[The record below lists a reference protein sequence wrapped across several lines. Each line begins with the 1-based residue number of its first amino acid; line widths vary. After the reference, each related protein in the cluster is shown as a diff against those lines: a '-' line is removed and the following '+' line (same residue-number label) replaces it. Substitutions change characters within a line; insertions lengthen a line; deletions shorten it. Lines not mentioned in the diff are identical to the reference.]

1 MGGMNTGELYSQEDV
16 DRMSQF
22 EKDRAGI
29 VPITPSE
36 AQVLSPMSTEQR
48 KQWFRDNKS
57 KKPTRKQLNKRER
70 QNRKAGRK

>member
-1 MGGMNTGELYSQEDV
+1 MGGINTGELYSQDEV

-29 VPITPSE
+29 VPISPEE
-36 AQVLSPMSTEQR
+36 ANTLQPMNVEQR
-48 KQWFRDNKS
+48 KSWLRENKS

-70 QNRKAGRK
+70 QNKKAARR